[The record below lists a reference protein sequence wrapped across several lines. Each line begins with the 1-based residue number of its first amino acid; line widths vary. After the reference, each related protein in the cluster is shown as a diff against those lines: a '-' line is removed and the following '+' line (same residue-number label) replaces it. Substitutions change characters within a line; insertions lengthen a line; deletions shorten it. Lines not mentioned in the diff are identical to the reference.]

1 MASATVASAQTLASV
16 PLAPR
21 RLTRPGHAVHTAAAQ
36 RPGRLCSQGA
46 QAGPTLFAPLEVIT
60 LPRMFP
66 SRRLGVTVARP
77 AVFSGMRSSRPMMS
91 AKNRGLADTAQ
102 TVTVGEGLK
111 LHVRTGGNEGG
122 HPVLCMPGALGTAK
136 TDFGPQLEVAPPLPP
151 SIW

>member
-1 MASATVASAQTLASV
+1 M

-60 LPRMFP
+60 LPRM
-66 SRRLGVTVARP
+66 L
-77 AVFSGMRSSRPMMS
+77 
-91 AKNRGLADTAQ
+91 
-102 TVTVGEGLK
+102 
-111 LHVRTGGNEGG
+111 RTGGNEGG

-136 TDFGPQLEVAPPLPP
+136 NDFGPQLEVPPPP
-151 SIW
+151 SSFNLVAWNTSVMQTYRGAAVVTVPGGAGRRICGGELRPAWVRRVPPTCA